1 MIGLIMDTLGLVDR
15 VYADLADLAT
25 SLDEVESWRSTGC
38 PGWAVRDLVFHL
50 LGDAQRALVAL
61 ATPAEPP
68 DRTAVT
74 YWDDSPGRS
83 DPDSRQLRS
92 LRTMASAWKLEH
104 LTSTFAQTSRAVIT
118 LARRADPAAGAA
130 TQGHVLTT
138 EDLLRTLITEAVVHH
153 LDLIQDLDR
162 PGPDPAGVE
171 LVATVLDLRLGRAAP
186 GEKLAW
192 VQLGTGR
199 RSVADAD
206 LTWLGVDADRL
217 PLIH

>member
-1 MIGLIMDTLGLVDR
+1 MLGWVMNSVDLLDA
-15 VYADLADLAT
+15 VYSDLAALAT
-25 SLDEVESWRSTGC
+25 SVDEADSWRPTGC
-38 PGWAVRDLVFHL
+38 PGWCVRDLVFHL

-74 YWDDSPGRS
+74 YWDDSPGQS
-83 DPDSRQLRS
+83 DPDSRELRS

-104 LTSTFAQTSRAVIT
+104 LTSTFVQTGRAVIT
-118 LARRADPAAGAA
+118 LARRADPAAGVA

-138 EDLLRTLITEAVVHH
+138 EDLLATLITEAVVHH
-153 LDLIQDLDR
+153 IDLTQELDR

-171 LVATVLDLRLGRAAP
+171 LVAAVLDERLGRAVP
-186 GEKLAW
+186 DDRLAW
-192 VQLGTGR
+192 VRLGTGR
-199 RSVADAD
+199 RSVTDAD
-206 LTWLGVDADRL
+206 RAWLGADVDRL

>member
-1 MIGLIMDTLGLVDR
+1 MDTLGLLDR
-15 VYADLADLAT
+15 VYSDLAALAT
-25 SLDEVESWRSTGC
+25 SLDEAESWRATGC

-83 DPDSRQLRS
+83 DPDSRELRS
-92 LRTMASAWKLEH
+92 LRTMASAWKLEY
-104 LTSTFAQTSRAVIT
+104 LTSTLADTGRAVIT
-118 LARRADPAAGAA
+118 LARRADLAAGVA

-138 EDLLRTLITEAVVHH
+138 DDLLRTLITEAVVHH
-153 LDLIQDLDR
+153 LDLVRELDQ

-171 LVATVLDLRLGRAAP
+171 LVATVLDERLGRVAP
-186 GEKLAW
+186 GDRLAW
-192 VQLGTGR
+192 VRLGTGR

-206 LTWLGVDADRL
+206 LAWLGVDAGRL
-217 PLIH
+217 PLVH